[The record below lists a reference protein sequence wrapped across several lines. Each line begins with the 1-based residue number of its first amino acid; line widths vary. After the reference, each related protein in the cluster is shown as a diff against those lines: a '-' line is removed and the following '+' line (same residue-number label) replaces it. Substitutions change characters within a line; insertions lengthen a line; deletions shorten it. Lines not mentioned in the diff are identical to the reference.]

1 MIRSTFTVTSLA
13 RRSWKCSPLWKT
25 NRPSFLLSF
34 FPSKQTIHTIRCRQ
48 SPGKWNFTS
57 SRRNNNLQDYWK
69 TVDWDFSFRIHWL
82 EPILDL
88 LLKNKIKFLRIIFF
102 FFRSCNPFT
111 FHAACVM
118 LKVLNILCSFHSS
131 LFRMLYEFSNLS
143 NKILNREIRL
153 DLWSFSIVIW
163 ITNIDIYIFIYRE
176 KTNRSIKKVSKLFS
190 LKWVRS
196 IRRYS

>member
-69 TVDWDFSFRIHWL
+69 TVDWDFSFRIL
-82 EPILDL
+82 KPILDL

-102 FFRSCNPFT
+102 LFDPVILLLFMQR
-111 FHAACVM
+111 VM

-131 LFRMLYEFSNLS
+131 LFRVLYEFSNLS
-143 NKILNREIRL
+143 NLELR
-153 DLWSFSIVIW
+153 DSIYEASPSLYESRIS
-163 ITNIDIYIFIYRE
+163 IYIYLFIERKRIDQLKKYR
-176 KTNRSIKKVSKLFS
+176 NFFL
-190 LKWVRS
+190 
-196 IRRYS
+196 